1 MLLSSRMRTHSRLPF
16 LFQFFCFA
24 FRPCAVFYDDP
35 FGCWGFRWGFL
46 FGLSSFSFPASFQFG
61 VFLSELNSSFEPCVD
76 FLFHSSLSLASLSRL
91 NTAMLVLWNSLSG
104 SSRMTFSL
112 GAVSTG
118 FRHLGRKRVILA
130 FHVASISGLGS
141 EHLELICQLSFSFFP
156 FFFFKSL
163 GSPPLF
169 NRGVHAV
176 QGEDNVWQGWN
187 ANFLFVWYLG
197 FHPLS

>member
-1 MLLSSRMRTHSRLPF
+1 
-16 LFQFFCFA
+16 
-24 FRPCAVFYDDP
+24 
-35 FGCWGFRWGFL
+35 
-46 FGLSSFSFPASFQFG
+46 
-61 VFLSELNSSFEPCVD
+61 
-76 FLFHSSLSLASLSRL
+76 
-91 NTAMLVLWNSLSG
+91 
-104 SSRMTFSL
+104 MTFSL
-112 GAVSTG
+112 GTVSTG

-156 FFFFKSL
+156 FFFL
-163 GSPPLF
+163 QVTGVPPPF

-176 QGEDNVWQGWN
+176 QGEDNVLQGWN

>member
-1 MLLSSRMRTHSRLPF
+1 
-16 LFQFFCFA
+16 
-24 FRPCAVFYDDP
+24 
-35 FGCWGFRWGFL
+35 
-46 FGLSSFSFPASFQFG
+46 
-61 VFLSELNSSFEPCVD
+61 
-76 FLFHSSLSLASLSRL
+76 
-91 NTAMLVLWNSLSG
+91 
-104 SSRMTFSL
+104 MTFSL

-156 FFFFKSL
+156 FFFSSSHW
-163 GSPPLF
+163 GPPPLF